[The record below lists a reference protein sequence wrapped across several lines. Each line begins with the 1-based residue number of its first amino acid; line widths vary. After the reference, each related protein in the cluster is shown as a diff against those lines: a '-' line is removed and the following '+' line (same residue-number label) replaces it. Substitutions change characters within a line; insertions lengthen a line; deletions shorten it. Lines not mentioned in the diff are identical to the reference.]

1 LAIGILGN
9 LAAVDDIAKDISSN
23 DLLIDTLLRLLST
36 TENTGLLTEIFR
48 FFTVCTSNASIQEIW
63 LKFLEDESFLSTVLF
78 ILANTLDETLCE
90 KVIYLLINMLWYSDS
105 ICEKL
110 KRLNLPSIVVNILYE
125 KQSINPDNLVNPS
138 ETCTETLCRLIEI
151 MTTKTEFDNDFMN
164 DDKVLKVLSKLV
176 KTSESKA
183 IVTSSCISI
192 ANLEMN
198 KPKSTLAKDDLL
210 VSCLITQMS
219 MEDQN
224 EDLLDSIWT
233 LLEVFIDDILNN
245 ESFLECKNTVDVL
258 ANNTQRLVNNA
269 RQCGHNQTIARTLEK
284 LRLLFEKA
292 GNGSNKNYI
301 NALTVFSNDNRQKK
315 K

>member
-1 LAIGILGN
+1 
-9 LAAVDDIAKDISSN
+9 
-23 DLLIDTLLRLLST
+23 
-36 TENTGLLTEIFR
+36 
-48 FFTVCTSNASIQEIW
+48 
-63 LKFLEDESFLSTVLF
+63 
-78 ILANTLDETLCE
+78 
-90 KVIYLLINMLWYSDS
+90 
-105 ICEKL
+105 
-110 KRLNLPSIVVNILYE
+110 
-125 KQSINPDNLVNPS
+125 
-138 ETCTETLCRLIEI
+138 
-151 MTTKTEFDNDFMN
+151 
-164 DDKVLKVLSKLV
+164 
-176 KTSESKA
+176 
-183 IVTSSCISI
+183 
-192 ANLEMN
+192 
-198 KPKSTLAKDDLL
+198 
-210 VSCLITQMS
+210 MS